1 MTLIAAILGIIAD
14 RLLTNLHEYRHYRLF
29 LAWVDAVRARL
40 SGDGWDGVFG
50 LLVVLAPVWL
60 ITALL
65 QGWLHDALLGLIGL
79 LFYIAVFVYC
89 LGPRD
94 LAIDVN
100 TYCEVADSTDAELRI
115 RAASRLLG
123 DEPLAD
129 GEVGDRQVAR
139 AVLIEASDRLF
150 GVLFWFVVLG
160 PVGAVMYR
168 SVTVLYQERREANG
182 YGEAIDIL
190 YSILVWIP
198 ARLLALGY
206 ALSGHFDAAVE
217 GWRAA
222 HREMPRGSEGSYEV
236 IAMTGEGALGLSAGD
251 TAVEG
256 FASPVRAAMRLVWR
270 TLTIWLV
277 VLSLLTLAGWSG

>member
-1 MTLIAAILGIIAD
+1 MTLISAILGIIAD
-14 RLLTNLHEYRHYRLF
+14 RLLTHLHEYRHYRQF
-29 LAWVDAVRARL
+29 LAWVDAVRSRA
-40 SGDGWDGVFG
+40 SGDGWDGIFG
-50 LLVVLAPVWL
+50 LLLVLLPVWGA
-60 ITALL
+60 TALL
-65 QGWLHDALLGLIGL
+65 QGWLHDLLFGLVGL

-100 TYCEVADSTDAELRI
+100 TYCEVADSTDPGLRL
-115 RAASRLLG
+115 RAAGRLIG
-123 DEPLAD
+123 EEPLAD
-129 GEVGDRQVAR
+129 GEAGDRQVAR
-139 AVLIEASDRLF
+139 AVLLEANDRLF

-168 SVTVLYQERREANG
+168 SVAVLYRERREANG
-182 YGEAIDIL
+182 YGEAVDLL
-190 YSILVWIP
+190 YGILVWIP

-206 ALSGHFDAAVE
+206 ALAGHFDSAIE

-222 HREMPRGSEGSYEV
+222 HRDMPRGSEGSFEV
-236 IAMTGEGALGLSAGD
+236 LAATGEGALGLADEDGDASA
-251 TAVEG
+251 
-256 FASPVRAAMRLVWR
+256 VRAAMRLVWR

>member
-1 MTLIAAILGIIAD
+1 MTLISAILGIIAD
-14 RLLTNLHEYRHYRLF
+14 RLLTHLHEYRHYRQF
-29 LAWVDAVRARL
+29 LAWVDAVRSRV

-50 LLVVLAPVWL
+50 LLLVLLPVWGA
-60 ITALL
+60 TALL
-65 QGWLHDALLGLIGL
+65 QGWLHDLLFGLVGL

-100 TYCEVADSTDAELRI
+100 TYCEVADSTDPGLRL
-115 RAASRLLG
+115 RAAGRLIG
-123 DEPLAD
+123 EEPLAD
-129 GEVGDRQVAR
+129 GEAGDRQVAR
-139 AVLIEASDRLF
+139 AVLLEANDRLF

-168 SVTVLYQERREANG
+168 SVAVLYRERREANG
-182 YGEAIDIL
+182 YGEAVDLL
-190 YSILVWIP
+190 YGILVWIP

-206 ALSGHFDAAVE
+206 ALAGHFDSAIE

-222 HREMPRGSEGSYEV
+222 HRDMPRGSEGSFEV
-236 IAMTGEGALGLSAGD
+236 LAATGEGALGLADEDGDASA
-251 TAVEG
+251 
-256 FASPVRAAMRLVWR
+256 VRAAMRLVWR

>member
-1 MTLIAAILGIIAD
+1 MTLISAILGIIAD
-14 RLLTNLHEYRHYRLF
+14 RLLTHLHEYRHYRQF
-29 LAWVDAVRARL
+29 LAWVDAVRSRA
-40 SGDGWDGVFG
+40 SGDGRDGIFG
-50 LLVVLAPVWL
+50 LLLVLLPVWGA
-60 ITALL
+60 TALL
-65 QGWLHDALLGLIGL
+65 QGWLHDLLFGLVGL

-100 TYCEVADSTDAELRI
+100 TYCEVADSTDPGLRL
-115 RAASRLLG
+115 RAAGRLIG
-123 DEPLAD
+123 EEPLAD
-129 GEVGDRQVAR
+129 GEAGDRQVAR
-139 AVLIEASDRLF
+139 AVLLEANDRLF

-168 SVTVLYQERREANG
+168 SVAVLYRERREANG
-182 YGEAIDIL
+182 YGEAVDLL
-190 YSILVWIP
+190 YGILVWIP

-206 ALSGHFDAAVE
+206 ALAGHFDSAIE

-222 HREMPRGSEGSYEV
+222 HRDMPRGSEGSFEV
-236 IAMTGEGALGLSAGD
+236 LAATGEGALGLADEDGDASA
-251 TAVEG
+251 
-256 FASPVRAAMRLVWR
+256 VRAAMRLVWR

>member
-1 MTLIAAILGIIAD
+1 MTLISAILGIIAD
-14 RLLTNLHEYRHYRLF
+14 RLLTHLHEYRHYRQF
-29 LAWVDAVRARL
+29 LAWVDAVRSRV

-50 LLVVLAPVWL
+50 LLLVLVPVWGA
-60 ITALL
+60 TALL
-65 QGWLHDALLGLIGL
+65 QGWLHDLLFGLVGL

-100 TYCEVADSTDAELRI
+100 TYCEVADSTDPGLRL
-115 RAASRLLG
+115 RAAGRLIG
-123 DEPLAD
+123 EEPLAD
-129 GEVGDRQVAR
+129 GEAGDRQVAR
-139 AVLIEASDRLF
+139 AVLLEANDRLF

-168 SVTVLYQERREANG
+168 SVAVLYRERREANG
-182 YGEAIDIL
+182 YGEAVDLL
-190 YSILVWIP
+190 YGILVWIP

-206 ALSGHFDAAVE
+206 ALAGHFDSAIE

-222 HREMPRGSEGSYEV
+222 HRDMPRGSEGSFEV
-236 IAMTGEGALGLSAGD
+236 LAATGEGALGLADEDGDASA
-251 TAVEG
+251 
-256 FASPVRAAMRLVWR
+256 VRAAMRLVWR